1 MMIRTCRRTGRRP
14 SGEYGRSSPNCGRP
28 ESPEDSCSTICPGG
42 RLHHHLVVNST
53 GEDLEEIRR
62 LWIYGDNVEVR
73 RLEFNQGHTYEDLAS
88 YLTKEPREWGHPQVG
103 ERTWTPSLGL
113 ARTEPETE
121 TVPDYVTLTAPP
133 EAVILQNEGP
143 VRNGYGE
150 FAWIKYM
157 LPYQPD
163 RRRARSKRRRRRKKE

>member
-1 MMIRTCRRTGRRP
+1 MLF
-14 SGEYGRSSPNCGRP
+14 RS
-28 ESPEDSCSTICPGG
+28 
-42 RLHHHLVVNST
+42 
-53 GEDLEEIRR
+53 
-62 LWIYGDNVEVR
+62 
-73 RLEFNQGHTYEDLAS
+73 RLEFDQGHTYEDLAS

-121 TVPDYVTLTAPP
+121 TVPDYVTLAAPP
-133 EAVILQNEGP
+133 EAIILQNQGP
-143 VRNGYGE
+143 IRNGYGE